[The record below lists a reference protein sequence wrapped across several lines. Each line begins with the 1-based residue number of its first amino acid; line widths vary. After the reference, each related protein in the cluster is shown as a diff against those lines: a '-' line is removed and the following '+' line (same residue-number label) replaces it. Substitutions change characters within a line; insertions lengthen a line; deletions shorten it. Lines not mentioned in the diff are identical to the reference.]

1 MAVGKAKR
9 KFQYDKAVKLR
20 NDMTVVKAKRKFQHD
35 MAIGKD
41 KRKFQHD
48 LKYLH
53 GSKRSGFDA

>member
-35 MAIGKD
+35 
-41 KRKFQHD
+41 

-53 GSKRSGFDA
+53 GSKRSGLDA